1 MGIYHGEGLTRF
13 SHFWS
18 SFGPPGSKV
27 VCRRQIFACVQTSP
41 ISFVASLRSD
51 QEYVAPAA
59 AHKNHVHNIWLDK
72 IKIILSFIVREYS
85 SDISQ

>member
-1 MGIYHGEGLTRF
+1 MGQALR
-13 SHFWS
+13 
-18 SFGPPGSKV
+18 GSAISDLRSDLLAVIKV